1 MNLTDLIKNNYCHF
15 DSYRAGFLYYELAV
29 PNDPDPMSR
38 DDYDHYQFTIPV
50 DDVGNGTINKK
61 EKAITLMRWIRKAH
75 AAGELIKISRGLAV
89 QLPTL
94 VPVEEKPS
102 DFLRLKWGTLK
113 AWDFSNSPEALAAY
127 QEYYDIEESKTVGLE
142 VDTPRQKELICKMID
157 TVNGQV
163 TIWWNDP
170 NTQTREDAKE
180 YIMNYGFN
188 DKFKPR

>member
-1 MNLTDLIKNNYCHF
+1 MNLIDLIKNNYCHF

-75 AAGELIKISRGLAV
+75 ENNQLIK
-89 QLPTL
+89 LPGNTHTL
-94 VPVEEKPS
+94 VINVGESPK

-127 QEYYDIEESKTVGLE
+127 QEYYDIESSKTDGLE

-188 DKFKPR
+188 DKFNSI